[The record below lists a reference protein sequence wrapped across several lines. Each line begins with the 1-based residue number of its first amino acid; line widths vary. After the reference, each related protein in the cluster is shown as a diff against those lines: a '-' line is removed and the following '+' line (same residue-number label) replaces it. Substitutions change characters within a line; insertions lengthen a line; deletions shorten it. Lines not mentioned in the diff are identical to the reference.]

1 MGEQGTPDTPGP
13 IDRGSPATPS
23 EQITAIVRGRIA
35 SGAYPPGSRMPS
47 TTTLAQ
53 EFGVA
58 TRTVRKG
65 LEPLAAEG
73 LIETRPG
80 LGTSPARRRRDD
92 RCR

>member
-13 IDRGSPATPS
+13 IDRGTPATPS

-80 LGTSPARRRRDD
+80 WGTFVAKP
-92 RCR
+92 